1 MPESTVPGTGV
12 STVQTSTG
20 QGAPGFEVVPVAPL
34 RRPSPIRL
42 LWYCYGGSLPP
53 ENHSWVLHDVTCRT
67 WIVRHYARWT
77 MVIVPLFVL
86 YLALAPTDFA
96 VRLFIGIAVA
106 LALYLMATIFILID
120 TDRRAVRAGYAYS
133 QPSAV
138 RTANSV
144 DRQRTANHRRREKI
158 AARRAAR
165 NAR

>member
-1 MPESTVPGTGV
+1 MPDSAVPVTAV
-12 STVQTSTG
+12 STVDTSAG
-20 QGAPGFEVVPVAPL
+20 QGVPTFEAVPVAPL
-34 RRPSPIRL
+34 RRPSAGRF
-42 LWYCYGGSLPP
+42 LWYCYGGALPP

-67 WIVRHYARWT
+67 WILRHFARWT
-77 MVIVPLFVL
+77 MVIVPLFAL
-86 YLALAPTDFA
+86 YLALAPVQFS
-96 VRLFIGIAVA
+96 VRLYIGIAVA
-106 LALYLMATIFILID
+106 LALYLMALIFILID

-144 DRQRTANHRRREKI
+144 ARQRAANHRRREKI